1 MTTLLTLQDVCVV
14 FDDRHVIDNVSL
26 SIESNK
32 IITLIGPNGAGKST
46 LVKTIL
52 GLQKPTSGTIKK
64 EKTAYWLCSSEI
76 AFKRLA
82 SFVSSWFSK
91 TSR

>member
-14 FDDRHVIDNVSL
+14 FDDRHVLDNISL

-46 LVKTIL
+46 LVKAIL
-52 GLQKPTSGTIKK
+52 GLQKPTSGQIKR
-64 EKTAYWLCSSEI
+64 EKNYALVTYLKKYI
-76 AFKRLA
+76 
-82 SFVSSWFSK
+82 
-91 TSR
+91 